1 MYLCTPSDSTD
12 LLWGI
17 LFLDMLQVPLI
28 YDSELCQTAVSAA
41 VMLSLKPQS
50 VFHST
55 GQMIQMT
62 SNDNTLGAEPRFPI
76 QPMQSNLERQHKSHE
91 PQKSQTHKSITQSQP
106 SHNFLIPTVM
116 IPMVKAMMA

>member
-1 MYLCTPSDSTD
+1 MYIYIILYNYIFLNMYLCTPSDSTD

-50 VFHST
+50 VFRNT
-55 GQMIQMT
+55 GHMIQI
-62 SNDNTLGAEPRFPI
+62 GEE
-76 QPMQSNLERQHKSHE
+76 QSFA
-91 PQKSQTHKSITQSQP
+91 I
-106 SHNFLIPTVM
+106 
-116 IPMVKAMMA
+116 